1 MKKLLISLLFALL
14 VISYNPIFSVLAS
27 NEQYKLVIQMSSYDE
42 KAQKRTLMR
51 INQLLKAMDN
61 DNVIVEVVAI
71 GPAFN
76 LVAKNKEK
84 KLLSLD
90 SKEGGKFVKEVKN
103 LMKKGVDTVK
113 SAASDV
119 KDKVVKRVERRKEN
133 VAIDKRIK
141 EKQSQPDASS
151 GKTKAQVMAL
161 QRKKDKLNNPKKPQL
176 SGKQKAQA
184 LAKARLAAKSKIA

>member
-1 MKKLLISLLFALL
+1 
-14 VISYNPIFSVLAS
+14 
-27 NEQYKLVIQMSSYDE
+27 MSSYDE

-90 SKEGGKFVKEVKN
+90 SKEGGKFVKR
-103 LMKKGVDTVK
+103 G
-113 SAASDV
+113 
-119 KDKVVKRVERRKEN
+119 
-133 VAIDKRIK
+133 
-141 EKQSQPDASS
+141 
-151 GKTKAQVMAL
+151 
-161 QRKKDKLNNPKKPQL
+161 KKPYEKRCCIY
-176 SGKQKAQA
+176 SG
-184 LAKARLAAKSKIA
+184 

>member
-1 MKKLLISLLFALL
+1 MKKFNLLLFSAFLVFAL
-14 VISYNPIFSVLAS
+14 ITKSGALAS
-27 NEQYKLVIQMSSYDE
+27 DHQYKLVIQMSSYDE

-103 LMKKGVDTVK
+103 LMKKGVVFTADKTIQKMMRKHDMSDELIDGVRVVENG
-113 SAASDV
+113 AAHILRLQNEGY
-119 KDKVVKRVERRKEN
+119 KY
-133 VAIDKRIK
+133 
-141 EKQSQPDASS
+141 
-151 GKTKAQVMAL
+151 QVMFF
-161 QRKKDKLNNPKKPQL
+161 
-176 SGKQKAQA
+176 
-184 LAKARLAAKSKIA
+184 

>member
-61 DNVIVEVVAI
+61 DNLIVEVVAI

-103 LMKKGVDTVK
+103 LMKKGVVFTADKTIQKMMRKHDMSDELIDGVRVVENG
-113 SAASDV
+113 AAHIL
-119 KDKVVKRVERRKEN
+119 KLQNEGYKY
-133 VAIDKRIK
+133 
-141 EKQSQPDASS
+141 
-151 GKTKAQVMAL
+151 QVMFF
-161 QRKKDKLNNPKKPQL
+161 
-176 SGKQKAQA
+176 
-184 LAKARLAAKSKIA
+184 